1 MLRSD
6 FRRAPTSC
14 SKESGWDSHLAGQA
28 GTVSRWVGAA
38 LCHIDLGCG
47 HLLLLQERN
56 HEDDGHVSHR
66 LPSDATALP
75 TSRLVTAPSRRAA
88 LMLHS
93 SRKSSGKSHLSFSFM
108 V

>member
-6 FRRAPTSC
+6 FRRAPRSC
-14 SKESGWDSHLAGQA
+14 SKESGWDSLLAGQVE
-28 GTVSRWVGAA
+28 TFSRWVRAA
-38 LCHIDLGCG
+38 LCPVDLGCG

-56 HEDDGHVSHR
+56 REDDGHFSAR

-93 SRKSSGKSHLSFSFM
+93 SRKSSGKIHLSFSFM